1 MHELAVCGALIEQV
15 ERVAREQQARS
26 VELIGIAIGPL
37 SGVEP
42 QLLEQAYP
50 LAAAGTLAE
59 GATLQV
65 ENMPVHVHCE
75 ACGRDSDAEA
85 NRLVCA
91 HCGNWRTSLLSGDE
105 LLLTRVEIIRESV
118 DV

>member
-15 ERVAREQQARS
+15 ERIAREQQARS

-59 GATLQV
+59 GATLQI
-65 ENMPVHVHCE
+65 ESAPVRVHCD
-75 ACGRDSDAEA
+75 ACGQDTDAMA

-105 LLLTRVEIIRESV
+105 LLLTRVEIFRESV

>member
-50 LAAAGTLAE
+50 LATAGTLAE
-59 GATLQV
+59 GATL
-65 ENMPVHVHCE
+65 EIEDMPVRVHCK
-75 ACGRDSDAEA
+75 ACGQDSDAAA

>member
-1 MHELAVCGALIEQV
+1 MHELAVCAALIEQV
-15 ERVAREQQARS
+15 ERVALEQRARR

-59 GATLQV
+59 DATLRI
-65 ENMPVHVHCE
+65 EDMPVRVHCE
-75 ACGRDSDAEA
+75 ACGQDSDAVA

-105 LLLTRVEIIRESV
+105 LLLTRVEIIRAC
-118 DV
+118 